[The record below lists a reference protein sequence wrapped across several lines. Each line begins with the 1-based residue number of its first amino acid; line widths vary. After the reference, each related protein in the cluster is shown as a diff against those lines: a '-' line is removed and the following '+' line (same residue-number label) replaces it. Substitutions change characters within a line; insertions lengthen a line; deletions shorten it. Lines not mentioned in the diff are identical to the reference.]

1 MAYIYEAA
9 RPPPGGEFIPTAV
22 PPHSSFRG
30 FILFMTF
37 ISEEFNLPIIKK
49 KKEKQLKIIESE
61 IEDLGFILHI
71 PVEAQNITDLED
83 EDCFLLIEEKLKE
96 KNIKIFSFNVSNK
109 NYFPVDDAGNIV
121 NIKSLSDKNKI
132 KKWRLIVTVFVD

>member
-1 MAYIYEAA
+1 
-9 RPPPGGEFIPTAV
+9 
-22 PPHSSFRG
+22 
-30 FILFMTF
+30 MTF
-37 ISEEFNLPIIKK
+37 ISEEFNLPITKK

-96 KNIKIFSFNVSNK
+96 KNIKISSFNVSNK
-109 NYFPVDDAGNIV
+109 NCFPIDDSGNII
-121 NIKSLSDKNKI
+121 NIKNLNDTNKI
-132 KKWRLIVTVFVD
+132 KKWRLVVTVFID